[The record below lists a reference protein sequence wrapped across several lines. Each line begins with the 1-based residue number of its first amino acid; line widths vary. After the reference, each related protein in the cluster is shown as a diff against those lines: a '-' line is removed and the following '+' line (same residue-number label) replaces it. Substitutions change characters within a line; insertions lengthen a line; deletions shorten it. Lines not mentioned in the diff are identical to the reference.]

1 MMFFPDI
8 VPPISRHVVP
18 PFVVSCKP
26 LRGPP
31 SLARLLRFAAPAMTV
46 LNVASSESNASAP
59 IERDCNRSVSGTHV
73 GLAAAALVVFQ
84 TPPFTAPR
92 YAMFTLPGCGRRRLT
107 APPTSL
113 LAMPVTPPLR
123 SGPGPCAVQI
133 LFVKSAAK
141 PLAPDAPVGTCCFT
155 VKTVPF
161 KNGANATSFV
171 PADTGR
177 SSSLIVSTAVLI
189 VPKRVAA
196 EPPGLL
202 NARFT
207 VFARLV
213 TVLSMIRTPNVSVA
227 TPGAKVS
234 VPLVEL

>member
-1 MMFFPDI
+1 
-8 VPPISRHVVP
+8 
-18 PFVVSCKP
+18 
-26 LRGPP
+26 
-31 SLARLLRFAAPAMTV
+31 
-46 LNVASSESNASAP
+46 
-59 IERDCNRSVSGTHV
+59 
-73 GLAAAALVVFQ
+73 
-84 TPPFTAPR
+84 
-92 YAMFTLPGCGRRRLT
+92 MFTLPGCGSRRLT

-123 SGPGPCAVQI
+123 SGAGPWAVHT
-133 LFVKSAAK
+133 LFVSIAEML
-141 PLAPDAPVGTCCFT
+141 LAPDEATGTCCFT

-189 VPKRVAA
+189 VPKRVEA

-207 VFARLV
+207 VLARLV
-213 TVLSMIRTPNVSVA
+213 TVLSMIRTPKVSVV
-227 TPGAKVS
+227 TPGANES